1 MRTGTPI
8 PPAVRALRV
17 AAAVALA
24 ALLAQGVLGSPAD
37 RLDAFFGSWVYD
49 GVIVA
54 SAVLC
59 LLRAVLVRRERAG
72 WAFLAAA
79 LLAWSA
85 GEIHWTLSPDTADST
100 GPGVTDWLELS
111 FYPLSYVA
119 IVLMVRSRLRGA
131 SARLWLDGVLGALGA
146 ACVAAVFLFEPLIG
160 ASAEPGTLLLTDVA
174 YPIGDLLLL
183 AVVVGVFGLTG
194 WRPGRSWTV
203 IGAGFV
209 ATAIADGLFVYQA
222 TLGSYVD
229 GSLIDALWPAS
240 TLLLGWAAWV
250 GDGERRVAQT
260 TGVRALVV
268 PALSTLTGLA
278 VLVTGNVVTDLN
290 DLAVGLATA
299 ALLGATLRMVLTFSD
314 NARLAAESTREALTD
329 ALTGLGNRRRLM
341 RDLEECLAGGSERT
355 IALFDLDGFKNYNDV
370 FGHPAG
376 DSLLVRLA
384 RELEEVVAGTGEAYR
399 LGGDEF
405 CVLLDGIGEDSERT
419 LTRCVVALT
428 DRGHGFDVG
437 CSHGA
442 AKLPSEAGERAAALT
457 LADRRLYSEKF
468 ERRRDAISE
477 QTCDALLQVLHERE
491 PDLRDHVGDV
501 AELAL
506 RVGIRLGLKAEEL
519 DDVRRAA
526 ELHDVGK
533 SAVPDAILA
542 KPGPLDEREWEFV
555 RQHTLVGERIL
566 RAAPALHSVAK
577 LVRSSHERFDGTG
590 YPDGLVGQTIPLG
603 ARIVSACDAWDAMI
617 TTRPYRHA
625 LSTADALQELRRGSG
640 TQFDPVVVRALCAE
654 VDSAHDAA
662 RSAAA
667 A

>member
-1 MRTGTPI
+1 
-8 PPAVRALRV
+8 
-17 AAAVALA
+17 
-24 ALLAQGVLGSPAD
+24 
-37 RLDAFFGSWVYD
+37 
-49 GVIVA
+49 
-54 SAVLC
+54 
-59 LLRAVLVRRERAG
+59 
-72 WAFLAAA
+72 
-79 LLAWSA
+79 
-85 GEIHWTLSPDTADST
+85 
-100 GPGVTDWLELS
+100 
-111 FYPLSYVA
+111 
-119 IVLMVRSRLRGA
+119 
-131 SARLWLDGVLGALGA
+131 
-146 ACVAAVFLFEPLIG
+146 
-160 ASAEPGTLLLTDVA
+160 
-174 YPIGDLLLL
+174 
-183 AVVVGVFGLTG
+183 VVVGVFGLTG

-229 GSLIDALWPAS
+229 GSLIDAVWPAA

-250 GDGERRVAQT
+250 GDGERRVAET
-260 TGVRALVV
+260 TGARALVV

-341 RDLEECLAGGSERT
+341 RDLEDCLASGSERT

-384 RELEEVVAGTGEAYR
+384 RELEEVVAGAGEAYR

-405 CVLLDGIGEDSERT
+405 CVLLDGTGEECERR
-419 LTRCVVALT
+419 LARCVVALT

-442 AKLPSEAGERAAALT
+442 AKLPSEADDRAAALT

-625 LSTADALQELRRGSG
+625 LSTADALRELRRCSG

-654 VDSAHDAA
+654 VDPAREAA

-667 A
+667 V